1 MPPRK
6 RFYAILRGRET
17 GVFNSWQEVEVHV
30 KGFRGAIYQSFGNWD
45 DAQAYL
51 NSAISITD
59 NTPTPPSPTP
69 PSFSDPI
76 NDPGVEQSTNIH
88 GLFDTDVAMITVSPN
103 RARASVNMSD
113 TTHNLILV
121 AHPSLACNSD
131 TERIKN
137 LYASY
142 ITPDGSCQG
151 KSGTIR
157 AGVRGYS
164 GVRRL
169 SRVREYAGVTGLL
182 ASMYRL
188 LVRVLEPGYEVL
200 VPR

>member
-88 GLFDTDVAMITVSPN
+88 GLFDTKVSATGTM
-103 RARASVNMSD
+103 RKLTSTLQFQSR
-113 TTHNLILV
+113 TTRQ
-121 AHPSLACNSD
+121 HPLRLPHRLF
-131 TERIKN
+131 RIR
-137 LYASY
+137 SM
-142 ITPDGSCQG
+142 T
-151 KSGTIR
+151 
-157 AGVRGYS
+157 
-164 GVRRL
+164 
-169 SRVREYAGVTGLL
+169 L
-182 ASMYRL
+182 ASNKAPTYMDYLIPTSL
-188 LVRVLEPGYEVL
+188 LRFPRIVQEP
-200 VPR
+200 R